1 MEESAA
7 ASPGDELDGCRRLIV
22 DGLNA
27 LGSRPDGWWRDRPAA
42 MERLVRRLG
51 ALADQRGIEV
61 EVVFDGRPHARVED
75 AGADSGVSVGFASG
89 GANAADREIAA
100 RVRAD
105 ADPAAVLVISSDR
118 RLAAAVKAAG
128 GRSAGSG
135 RFVRRQLSDSG

>member
-1 MEESAA
+1 VEDRA
-7 ASPGDELDGCRRLIV
+7 ASRADELDGCRRLIV

-51 ALADQRGIEV
+51 EFADREEIEV

-75 AGADSGVSVGFASG
+75 AGEDAGVSIGFASG

-105 ADPAAVLVISSDR
+105 ADPAAVVVVTSDR
-118 RLAAAVKAAG
+118 RLTAAVKAAG
-128 GRSAGSG
+128 GRSVGAGG
-135 RFVRRQLSDSG
+135 FVRRRLPEPG